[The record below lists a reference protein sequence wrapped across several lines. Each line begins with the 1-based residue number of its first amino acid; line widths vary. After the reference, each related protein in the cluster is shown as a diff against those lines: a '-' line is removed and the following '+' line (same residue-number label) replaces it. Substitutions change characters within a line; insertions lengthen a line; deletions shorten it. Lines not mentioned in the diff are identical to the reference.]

1 MTAHRTALVCP
12 RCATH
17 SSSPPPLYAG
27 SASQIVLHACGA
39 CGGVF
44 LGTKCAAQLASS
56 LPTDALQLASQVSD
70 AARYRADTAI
80 ALSCPVCHDSMQ
92 RSAIARAGVEIDLC
106 AKHGTWYDR
115 DELARVAGAI
125 RSSGW
130 GPAVGTGATSA
141 ALAGGALAGA
151 AVLGAAGQPSPAMD
165 QVNQTLGDVAGATA
179 EVALEVGAD
188 TVLEG
193 VFGLLGLLFE

>member
-1 MTAHRTALVCP
+1 MTAHRTALACP

-27 SASQIVLHACGA
+27 SASQIILHACGA

-44 LGTKCAAQLASS
+44 LGSKCAAQLASS

-70 AARYRADTAI
+70 AARYRADTAV
-80 ALSCPVCHDSMQ
+80 ALACPVCRESMQ
-92 RSAIARAGVEIDLC
+92 RSPIARAGVEIDLC
-106 AKHGTWYDR
+106 PKHGTWYDR

-125 RSSGW
+125 RSSAW
-130 GPAVGTGATSA
+130 GLPASAGVAGTAVGGAAIVGAT
-141 ALAGGALAGA
+141 
-151 AVLGAAGQPSPAMD
+151 VQPSPAME

-179 EVALEVGAD
+179 EVALEVGAES
-188 TVLEG
+188 VLEG